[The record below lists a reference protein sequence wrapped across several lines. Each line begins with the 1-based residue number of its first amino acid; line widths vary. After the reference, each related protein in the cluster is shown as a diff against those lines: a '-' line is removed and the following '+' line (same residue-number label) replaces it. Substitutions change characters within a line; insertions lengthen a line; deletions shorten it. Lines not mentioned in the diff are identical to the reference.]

1 VASLLAALVLGVAI
15 SGCGGDGVATGGPA
29 STTAGGTPAVSGAAQ
44 GTAAAR
50 TPLQGYNGTQAPA
63 AISVPLRLQ
72 PAPAISR
79 AFRDP
84 LRKHPR
90 AGIVA
95 DLDTGAV
102 LWAVSANRDLPIASV
117 TKLMTALIVD
127 ARTKPTERVRISR
140 RAVAAQGSS
149 VGLLPVYKR
158 VQLET
163 LLYGLLLPSGNDAAI
178 ALAEHVGGSVE
189 GFVDMMN
196 AQAKALG
203 MTCTRFG
210 SPNGFEEVK
219 RQRDAKNRS
228 CAADLAVLARLV
240 LDRPRLAKIVATRD
254 VVRPFPIKGRKLFL
268 HNHNPL
274 LRDGYPGTLGL
285 KTGFT
290 NAAGRTFVGAA
301 RRGGHRL
308 VVVLLD
314 TPDIGRQAEALL
326 DAGFRTLGV
335 RTRAR

>member
-1 VASLLAALVLGVAI
+1 VALFLAALVLSAVLSA
-15 SGCGGDGVATGGPA
+15 CGGGGVATSGPA
-29 STTAGGTPAVSGAAQ
+29 SAGAGAA
-44 GTAAAR
+44 GISASAR

-63 AISVPLRLQ
+63 AIQIPLRLQ
-72 PAPAISR
+72 PTPEVAR

-84 LRKHPR
+84 LKKHPR
-90 AGIVA
+90 AGLVA

-102 LWAVSANRDLPIASV
+102 LWAKDANRDLPIASV

-127 ARTKPTERVRISR
+127 ARTKPSDRVRISR
-140 RAVAAQGSS
+140 RAVAAQGSR
-149 VGLLPVYKR
+149 VGLLPLYKR
-158 VQLET
+158 VPLTALQ
-163 LLYGLLLPSGNDAAI
+163 YGLLLPSGNDAAV

-189 GFVDMMN
+189 EFVDLMN
-196 AQAKALG
+196 AQAKAMG

-210 SPNGFEEVK
+210 SPSGFEEVK

-228 CAADLAVLARLV
+228 CAADLAILARVV
-240 LDRPRLAKIVATRD
+240 LDRRRLAKIVATRD

-274 LRDGYPGTLGL
+274 LRDSYPGTLGL
-285 KTGFT
+285 KTGYT
-290 NAAGRTFVGAA
+290 DAAGRTFVGAA

-308 VVVLLD
+308 VVVLLR

-335 RTRAR
+335 RTPAR